1 MNMNYEHSLTII
13 VVAMSAAT
21 TPPLH
26 VLRGIL
32 RLIKSSSTVKT
43 STHDGAAT
51 TTTTAAVASQ
61 SSSASA
67 STSVTGTGLSSQ
79 SPPSSS
85 TSSSSLYAHV
95 LSQYRQSKFLLPPQ
109 STQQRQIAY
118 DYYILKQDLVE
129 RARLHKLDMGAD
141 EKLSPRE
148 LARRSAARAGLQLP
162 EEVGQ

>member
-1 MNMNYEHSLTII
+1 
-13 VVAMSAAT
+13 MSAAT

-32 RLIKSSSTVKT
+32 RLIKSSSSVKT
-43 STHDGAAT
+43 STHD
-51 TTTTAAVASQ
+51 VSL
-61 SSSASA
+61 SSSAS
-67 STSVTGTGLSSQ
+67 TSATATGLSTQ

-85 TSSSSLYAHV
+85 SSSSSSSLYAHV

-162 EEVGQ
+162 EEVG